1 MKATIIKKKKM
12 GIFQM
17 NISKE
22 IYIQLKIK
30 KSEENWFFE
39 NVYINY
45 NNNIYLLIIKLN
57 LFSNI
62 IIFYLIFIMNN
73 IIIIFF
79 IKV

>member
-30 KSEENWFFE
+30 KSEEN
-39 NVYINY
+39 
-45 NNNIYLLIIKLN
+45 
-57 LFSNI
+57 
-62 IIFYLIFIMNN
+62 
-73 IIIIFF
+73 
-79 IKV
+79 